1 MKFMSWRRSALYD
14 VNDCGPLLLTWL
26 TWPEVFSQKLC
37 LGKFFTFSHKT
48 RTYVVQ
54 CTPELMDHPVRV
66 MILKLLYTTFKQHML
81 QRVKIP
87 LRSLFTTY
95 HHHLA
100 LVCTSYSH
108 LMLWALV
115 YWLRSL
121 LLLVHGCV
129 SKLQS
134 CVTLLIAET
143 TQDTYLLLCGKMISD
158 NNKPNF
164 LHLK

>member
-1 MKFMSWRRSALYD
+1 
-14 VNDCGPLLLTWL
+14 
-26 TWPEVFSQKLC
+26 
-37 LGKFFTFSHKT
+37 
-48 RTYVVQ
+48 
-54 CTPELMDHPVRV
+54 
-66 MILKLLYTTFKQHML
+66 ML

-115 YWLRSL
+115 YWLRSQ

-143 TQDTYLLLCGKMISD
+143 TQDTYLLLCGKMIYD
-158 NNKPNF
+158 NNNLIFFTQNNF
-164 LHLK
+164 LVSSLSQRDFPEFENSSRHKSIQWSVLHLMEHFLEASAQLILSWKRSIKVLLIPAKKSMFMY